1 MPDSHRLTYTL
12 LGEAGEERNLSWWIR
27 LFDCQLPLQAQG
39 VPALT
44 VKHLAAAAAKARP
57 SIPAPERERLEA
69 IYSRF
74 RGGRDPGFGGVSA
87 SAKGKGKLATLA

>member
-1 MPDSHRLTYTL
+1 MACL
-12 LGEAGEERNLSWWIR
+12 LWAESAASLMICPTKCRPS
-27 LFDCQLPLQAQG
+27 LQAQS

-57 SIPAPERERLEA
+57 SIPVAERERLEA
-69 IYSRF
+69 IYSKF
-74 RGGRDPGFGGVSA
+74 RGGRDPGFGGVSV